1 MLRNKLMI
9 AVARSVAFVA
19 LPAIAQ
25 QGQSQQGQSQ
35 QGQSQQSESPNAQ
48 SDNQRIA
55 QEQVE
60 GAGTKIYVSPAGS
73 EVN

>member
-9 AVARSVAFVA
+9 AVALSVAFVA
-19 LPAIAQ
+19 LPANAQ
-25 QGQSQQGQSQ
+25 QGQSQQSD
-35 QGQSQQSESPNAQ
+35 SPNAQ

-73 EVN
+73 EVYCGP